1 MEHSSGLCKCVHNF
15 PGNGLFFNWRFF
27 KSIFLFRVM
36 EFDNVPK
43 PNANMDLTSSPQRKL
58 FLSNEF
64 CENVMKFKRSLP
76 GRFFTFLNT
85 SDTTINHVKH
95 IGSFLS
101 KEKKII
107 VLFVFQALTQKVV
120 KMYENDV
127 RSWLSKRKKNQRK
140 KE

>member
-15 PGNGLFFNWRFF
+15 PGDGFF
-27 KSIFLFRVM
+27 KLTIYQKHFRVV
-36 EFDNVPK
+36 EYNNVPK
-43 PNANMDLTSSPQRKL
+43 PNARMDLTSSPQRKL
-58 FLSNEF
+58 ILNNKFF
-64 CENVMKFKRSLP
+64 ENVIKLKRSLP

-107 VLFVFQALTQKVV
+107 VLFVFQA
-120 KMYENDV
+120 
-127 RSWLSKRKKNQRK
+127 
-140 KE
+140 